1 MKKILLLIPL
11 FFLATGCWNYRELNK
26 LAIATAIAVDKDDNG
41 YEVSILIANGKNAQT
56 SPKEG
61 QSQNV
66 VYSGKG
72 PTISRALRQIELL
85 IPKQIYIGHL
95 GVVVISD
102 KVAKDGLKNTLDF
115 FVRNPESVKRF
126 YIILSKDDKAKDVI
140 KTLSPLES
148 FPGQSIASNISISNE
163 SQAIST
169 SITYSKF
176 IENYL
181 KKGKEPVLPTITI
194 IGKEKEGEKN
204 KILETSSPKA
214 KTKLDKLGIFK
225 KDKLLGYISKNES
238 RGINILSNQVDNMIL
253 SYKCGSGNIV
263 TDLTQMET
271 TMKSSLKNNKPVINI
286 KITADGAI
294 REITCNKDIE
304 NGKVIT
310 KIEKKTEK
318 KVKKQVEEAIST
330 IQKKYKSDIFGFG
343 NLFYK
348 KYPKYFNEN
357 QKNWNDKV
365 FPKIK
370 VNVDVDISLLSK
382 GSVENSIKGE

>member
-11 FFLATGCWNYRELNK
+11 FFLTTGCWNYRELNK
-26 LAIATAIAVDKDDNG
+26 LAIATAIAVDKADNG

-194 IGKEKEGEKN
+194 VGKEKEGEKN

-238 RGINILSNQVDNMIL
+238 IDDNGIFGVTLGANLNNITVYGEIYETKYAGGIVGFSANSKIDKCTNHINISNSKYRRRNYRNN
-253 SYKCGSGNIV
+253 SY
-263 TDLTQMET
+263 
-271 TMKSSLKNNKPVINI
+271 
-286 KITADGAI
+286 
-294 REITCNKDIE
+294 
-304 NGKVIT
+304 
-310 KIEKKTEK
+310 
-318 KVKKQVEEAIST
+318 
-330 IQKKYKSDIFGFG
+330 
-343 NLFYK
+343 
-348 KYPKYFNEN
+348 
-357 QKNWNDKV
+357 
-365 FPKIK
+365 
-370 VNVDVDISLLSK
+370 
-382 GSVENSIKGE
+382 